1 MFTYVAG
8 SLGMMALGREN
19 MDNQNRIAQQGGIQ
33 PLVRLLRSP
42 KTTEFVLLTVIE
54 TMGTLCIGMLIVT
67 FYLIWIFLS
76 ELNMLYLIFAVIELK
91 LTIQK

>member
-1 MFTYVAG
+1 
-8 SLGMMALGREN
+8 MMALGREN

-54 TMGTLCIGMLIVT
+54 TMGTFCIGMLIVT

>member
-33 PLVRLLRSP
+33 PLVRSLRSP

-54 TMGTLCIGMLIVT
+54 TMGTLCIGMFVVT
-67 FYLIWIFLS
+67 F
-76 ELNMLYLIFAVIELK
+76 
-91 LTIQK
+91 

>member
-1 MFTYVAG
+1 MFTYIAG

-67 FYLIWIFLS
+67 FYLIWILLS